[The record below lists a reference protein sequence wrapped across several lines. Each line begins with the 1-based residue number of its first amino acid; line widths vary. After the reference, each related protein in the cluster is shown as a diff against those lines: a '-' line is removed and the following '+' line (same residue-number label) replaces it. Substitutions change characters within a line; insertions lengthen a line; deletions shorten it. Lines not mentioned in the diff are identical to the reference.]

1 MVERVPADQNGNEQQ
16 KEGKRGIVEHVC
28 TVTVGV
34 SGEVVK
40 CPWRLLRW
48 TGGGGSLS
56 ALINGLLLAGC
67 SLFLSIQPSTP
78 KVESHAGQL
87 HAE

>member
-1 MVERVPADQNGNEQQ
+1 MPVAPATMDG
-16 KEGKRGIVEHVC
+16 R
-28 TVTVGV
+28 
-34 SGEVVK
+34 
-40 CPWRLLRW
+40 
-48 TGGGGSLS
+48 GGSLS

-78 KVESHAGQL
+78 TVESHAGQL